1 MFQVLTLFPRLRPLV
16 ASMGWDLLPGKTATR
31 RKLMRLL
38 WTSDSQALR
47 LEESS
52 LYGNQT
58 DEVTFFF
65 LHKNYYLDL
74 LFLEDDSES
83 LTGHN
88 DLGRNLVW
96 NTSAIRYVISWNLHL
111 SLLVSILVNHGLQ
124 RHLS

>member
-1 MFQVLTLFPRLRPLV
+1 MLQVLTLFPRLRPLV

-38 WTSDSQALR
+38 WTSSNSQAIR

-58 DEVTFFF
+58 DDVTFS
-65 LHKNYYLDL
+65 LLLDCYMYI

-96 NTSAIRYVISWNLHL
+96 NISAIHYAISWTLHL
-111 SLLVSILVNHGLQ
+111 SLLV
-124 RHLS
+124 